1 MHPLASRWSH
11 LFLCRVLGLHLAV
24 PGALLLGVA
33 LRLVTS
39 DPFVVPTVR
48 LAVAPQQVA
57 SAVLTLCVGWMLVD
71 EWPAVVRTSPARVA
85 AMAGLRWGASHAV
98 AVGAAGIAVAGVPH
112 YDAVPVASL
121 MCSVAA
127 LVSVVA
133 RQAWWIPPLL
143 LGYLVLRINGFIDPH
158 DPIAHGLAW
167 PILAGLVSVGLYVL
181 APVWRQRRRMEYAD
195 PADH

>member
-1 MHPLASRWSH
+1 MRPLSSRWSD

-39 DPFVVPTVR
+39 DPFVVPTIR
-48 LAVAPQQVA
+48 LPVAPQQVA
-57 SAVLTLCVGWMLVD
+57 AAVLTLCVGWMLVD
-71 EWPAVVRTSPARVA
+71 EWPAIVRTTPGRVA

-98 AVGAAGIAVAGVPH
+98 AVGAAGIAVARMPH
-112 YDAVPVASL
+112 YDAVPMASL

-133 RQAWWIPPLL
+133 KQAWWIPPLL
-143 LGYLVLRINGFIDPH
+143 LGYLVLRINGMVDPH
-158 DPIAHGLAW
+158 NPVTHDLAL
-167 PILAGLVSVGLYVL
+167 PILVGLVSVGLYVS
-181 APVWRQRRRMEYAD
+181 APVWRQRRRME
-195 PADH
+195 